1 VRISAIIPSYNRA
14 DLIGETLRSVL
25 SQTRAP
31 DEVIV
36 VDDGS
41 TDASCDVISE
51 QFGSAVKLIRQA
63 NAGGGAARNTGLAC
77 STGDIIHFQ
86 DSDDLSSLNTYEVQ
100 GALIEAGADV
110 AYGPWLKTRFEG
122 RKLIPEGVAIQQG
135 PIPPGRP
142 LDVHTLMVSW
152 ITVFQPCLFRR
163 SVLERAGAFRCDI
176 SVGEDMELMYRI
188 SRLTDRF
195 VHSNETILLYRLHP
209 ENQISEQHLG
219 KRLRDRANAWSLFK
233 SYLDERS
240 DVGAWH
246 RALFNVKKLE
256 VVKQV
261 RAFDAEC
268 AARLEAGS
276 NMLHHLARPLHSLFL
291 RASGRFRVMRY
302 GHGYGRFHAAAPLT
316 GNQRRQIALLG
327 YVLPDG
333 PAASDI
339 LNETDQRK
347 VVV

>member
-1 VRISAIIPSYNRA
+1 VRISTIIPSYNRA
-14 DLIGETLRSVL
+14 DLIGDTLRSVL
-25 SQTRAP
+25 SQTRPP

-51 QFGSAVKLIRQA
+51 QFGSAVTLIRQA
-63 NAGGGAARNTGLAC
+63 NAGAGAARNTGLKH

-100 GALIEAGADV
+100 GALIEGGADV
-110 AYGPWLKTRFEG
+110 VYGPWLKTRFEG
-122 RKLIPEGVAIQQG
+122 HRLIPEGVAIQQG
-135 PIPPGRP
+135 PIPRGRP
-142 LDVHTLMVSW
+142 LDVHTLMVTW

-163 SVLERAGAFRCDI
+163 SILERAGPYRQDLAP
-176 SVGEDMELMYRI
+176 SEDMELMYRI

-195 VHSNETILLYRLHP
+195 AHTNETILLYRIHP
-209 ENQISEQHLG
+209 ENQISEQHVG
-219 KRLRDRANAWSLFK
+219 KRLVDRANAWALFQA
-233 SYLDERS
+233 YLDERS

-256 VVKQV
+256 VVNEVRRYDAV
-261 RAFDAEC
+261 RAAQ
-268 AARLEAGS
+268 LEAGS
-276 NMLHHLARPLHSLFL
+276 NMLHHLARPLHSLFQ
-291 RASGRFRVMRY
+291 RASGRLRTMRY

-327 YVLPDG
+327 YELPDG
-333 PAASDI
+333 PAVPGSS
-339 LNETDQRK
+339 N
-347 VVV
+347 